1 LGGQEEDVGII
12 DTDSV
17 EGVVVGTASGP
28 LTLEEIREA
37 AATVWTAFEGPR
49 IRVLWDLRD
58 AQFTL
63 SADDIRALAEFAKKH
78 SPFSQLRM
86 AFVVAGD
93 LEFGLVR
100 MFEVFREA
108 ESARTAVFRD
118 RQQALG
124 WLAIDAA

>member
-1 LGGQEEDVGII
+1 MVTI
-12 DTDSV
+12 DMDSV
-17 EGVVVGTASGP
+17 EGVVVGTGSGR

-37 AATVWTAFEGPR
+37 AETVWTAFEGPR

-63 SADDIRALAEFAKKH
+63 SLDDIRALAEYAKQN

-86 AFVVAGD
+86 AFVVARD

-100 MFEVFREA
+100 MFEAHREA
-108 ESARTAVFRD
+108 ENARTAVFRD

-124 WLAIDAA
+124 WLASDAA

>member
-1 LGGQEEDVGII
+1 MVTI

-17 EGVVVGTASGP
+17 EGVVVGTVSGP
-28 LTLEEIREA
+28 LTLKEIRKA
-37 AATVWTAFEGPR
+37 AAAVWKDIEGPR
-49 IRVLWDLRD
+49 IRMLWDLRD

-63 SADDIRALAEFAKKH
+63 SANEIRALAEFAKQH
-78 SPFSQLRM
+78 SPFSHLRM

-108 ESARTAVFRD
+108 ESVRTAVFRD
-118 RQQALG
+118 MQQALG

>member
-1 LGGQEEDVGII
+1 MVTI

-17 EGVVVGTASGP
+17 EGIVVGTASGP

-37 AATVWTAFEGPR
+37 AAAVWSDVEGPR
-49 IRVLWDLRD
+49 IRILWDVRD

-63 SADDIRALAEFAKKH
+63 SANEVRSLAEFAKQH
-78 SPFSQLRM
+78 SPFSNLRM
-86 AFVVAGD
+86 AFVVARD

-124 WLAIDAA
+124 WLAIDAT